1 MKIYFWKHLANWYL
15 FSILFSYWNCIQV
28 KKKQSQF
35 SSRSQ
40 WCSQDRLR
48 AKVSCSVDTGLTFSF
63 TLPPVPP
70 SVSEKE
76 IEKVKAQSTLLKEG
90 IFFSSSFDSLSFL
103 QFSDCF
109 QFSYSQ
115 TLCKHIKILG
125 YFHPLASFTIA
136 STLSSFF
143 FQQGEHFLNYYML
156 SDSMKDLFRQF
167 YALVCLKGK
176 GWRQTKFANVFSKP
190 ATAQEWVVSPRD
202 DTKERQKLG
211 SYVIVI
217 PPDQ

>member
-15 FSILFSYWNCIQV
+15 ISILFSYWNCIQV

-143 FQQGEHFLNYYML
+143 FPARRTFFKLLYAIW
-156 SDSMKDLFRQF
+156 F
-167 YALVCLKGK
+167 YERPIQAVLCLGMFK
-176 GWRQTKFANVFSKP
+176 R
-190 ATAQEWVVSPRD
+190 
-202 DTKERQKLG
+202 ERLKTDKICKCIFKACYSSRMGCFPQRW
-211 SYVIVI
+211 Y
-217 PPDQ
+217 